1 MAQWNLDLLHVRVIT
16 LLLLQETQNTMSHRS
31 GRGLIP
37 PDHPD
42 RWGLLAE
49 AEHSGVSQA
58 QRGDGGLA
66 AQRGLVVAMPTDAVV
81 SVSVQVAEQRV
92 EAAAAVLGH
101 GLAQAL
107 QQRRPLHWQNHTQ
120 AHTHI

>member
-1 MAQWNLDLLHVRVIT
+1 MAQRNPDLFHVRVIT
-16 LLLLQETQNTMSHRS
+16 LLLLQETQNTLSHRS

-42 RWGLLAE
+42 RWGDLAE

-58 QRGDGGLA
+58 QGGDVGSA
-66 AQRGLVVAMPTDAVV
+66 AQRGLVVTMPTDAVV
-81 SVSVQVAEQRV
+81 SISVQVAEQRV

-101 GLAQAL
+101 SLTQAL
-107 QQRRPLHWQNHTQ
+107 QQRRPLHWQNHT
-120 AHTHI
+120 HT